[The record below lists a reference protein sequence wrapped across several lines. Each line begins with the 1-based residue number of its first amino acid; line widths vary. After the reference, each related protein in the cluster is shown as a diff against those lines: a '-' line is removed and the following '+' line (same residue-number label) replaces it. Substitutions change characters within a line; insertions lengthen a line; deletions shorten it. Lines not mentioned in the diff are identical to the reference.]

1 MSDYFNFGALNKY
14 IAPLGKKKKKEGG
27 PLSFPLPD
35 NRTVNPPKPKRK
47 TISEKTI
54 GGHPNTV
61 KGREA
66 FENLA
71 IQGLKEGKQY
81 KVPCTGQE
89 QCAGAVNTY
98 TKNKKQDYYSKLGI
112 KDKHGNP
119 KVASKVKRNAWS
131 ELTPDKF
138 NILYTNPSYKDQ
150 MDVRRTKGNTK
161 PLDYIKSFMPKEI
174 FTRNPDG
181 TDPYEGKVGVFDR
194 KNDGKP
200 GSTGNNSYGYA
211 KENKGKNEGGEH
223 VGVFGALIAHPY
235 KKNSDGTPQMG
246 RFVDHQFSGKEGG
259 KEGMQAY
266 NFQDWV
272 SETDGLGFKEGQNK
286 YSLVSIYEDKE
297 LAGLEQAYKD
307 KLKEDEFRKQPFM
320 KYAPYSKNKMSM
332 KDKNKSINQS
342 FKSSKM
348 RFGGMIPQFQTGG
361 MTGWPPPGFGPASM
375 YFMQG
380 LENYDPQ
387 TRSDAQKAYEYN
399 KWKPGKYTDP
409 NINKIPES
417 ELFRKGYELKAE
429 EQEER
434 GDAIQNMLD
443 LQGSLKNATIDY
455 SPVKDFWTAKDYQF
469 DHDYGSYPGYDKS
482 GKPLQTIK
490 GTDIDSQIY
499 GGDMF
504 FQGAPFSNILNNK
517 IYQAPKKSPSY
528 ISQNATSFEEDIPFD
543 SDGKPQKI
551 DYAGPP
557 EYDYSDKPEVKG
569 ILPSIIDISTLGT
582 DTDDPDDPK
591 SDTQKAYENLGKETY
606 KTKGKDNAQLYH
618 SLMLGADIGMLINN
632 LRQQPPPRQDF
643 SRTGLSRVDVD
654 LTPYDLQ
661 RSKFQEIANR
671 SFRKGRE
678 SLGQA
683 SDMMKMTQGLAVKG
697 QEALRD
703 VGSAESQAINKERLA
718 NIDISN
724 KEQMINDQQRD
735 KEMQTNYNLMAQF
748 YNQRSDAI
756 SKSIGAIKQDL
767 RNMADYD
774 IKKDY
779 IDRTER
785 LSREQAKRQDAISAI
800 VALKDLAPSLEN
812 DPLYKKQVSE
822 KQTAILGDITEE
834 LNRTHGMN
842 KPDEI
847 ALKNKKADYATSL
860 GQYEKEKE
868 AFGDAP
874 DKSKYYT
881 DEPQL
886 EDFTDDEFPVIELTE
901 EEIDKGILPSEP
913 AVMETAQQKYDAAKL
928 EFDTAGKSY
937 KDDLKAYEDKK
948 KALQDE
954 EVNLNSIKAKIDAEE
969 AYMNDYKRLQKEK
982 GYDNISKEIKKELG
996 IPSRTELTKQ
1006 IIEIIKDQSV
1016 YDI

>member
-1 MSDYFNFGALNKY
+1 
-14 IAPLGKKKKKEGG
+14 
-27 PLSFPLPD
+27 
-35 NRTVNPPKPKRK
+35 
-47 TISEKTI
+47 
-54 GGHPNTV
+54 
-61 KGREA
+61 
-66 FENLA
+66 
-71 IQGLKEGKQY
+71 
-81 KVPCTGQE
+81 
-89 QCAGAVNTY
+89 
-98 TKNKKQDYYSKLGI
+98 
-112 KDKHGNP
+112 
-119 KVASKVKRNAWS
+119 
-131 ELTPDKF
+131 
-138 NILYTNPSYKDQ
+138 
-150 MDVRRTKGNTK
+150 
-161 PLDYIKSFMPKEI
+161 
-174 FTRNPDG
+174 
-181 TDPYEGKVGVFDR
+181 
-194 KNDGKP
+194 
-200 GSTGNNSYGYA
+200 
-211 KENKGKNEGGEH
+211 
-223 VGVFGALIAHPY
+223 
-235 KKNSDGTPQMG
+235 
-246 RFVDHQFSGKEGG
+246 
-259 KEGMQAY
+259 
-266 NFQDWV
+266 
-272 SETDGLGFKEGQNK
+272 
-286 YSLVSIYEDKE
+286 
-297 LAGLEQAYKD
+297 
-307 KLKEDEFRKQPFM
+307 
-320 KYAPYSKNKMSM
+320 
-332 KDKNKSINQS
+332 
-342 FKSSKM
+342 
-348 RFGGMIPQFQTGG
+348 MIPQFQTGG

-429 EQEER
+429 EQKER

-443 LQGSLKNATIDY
+443 LQGSLRNATIDY
-455 SPVKDFWTAKDYQF
+455 SPVKDFWTAKK
-469 DHDYGSYPGYDKS
+469 YPFEDDNIITPTT
-482 GKPLQTIK
+482 PLQKMVPLVPPSNNVFEVEGPDKNVTSL
-490 GTDIDSQIY
+490 IDENDVVDVS
-499 GGDMF
+499 
-504 FQGAPFSNILNNK
+504 
-517 IYQAPKKSPSY
+517 
-528 ISQNATSFEEDIPFD
+528 
-543 SDGKPQKI
+543 
-551 DYAGPP
+551 
-557 EYDYSDKPEVKG
+557 
-569 ILPSIIDISTLGT
+569 
-582 DTDDPDDPK
+582 DPK

-618 SLMLGADIGMLINN
+618 SLMLGTDIGMLINN

-683 SDMMKMTQGLAVKG
+683 SDMMKMTQGLAVKS

-735 KEMQTNYNLMAQF
+735 REMQTNYNLMAQF

-756 SKSIGAIKQDL
+756 SKSIGAIKQDFK
-767 RNMADYD
+767 NMADYD

-800 VALKDLAPSLEN
+800 VALKDLAPSLES
-812 DPLYKKQVSE
+812 DPLYKKQVLE

-847 ALKNKKADYATSL
+847 ALKNRKADYATSL

-886 EDFTDDEFPVIELTE
+886 EDFGEPDVSDYGKGLDLTASSPYEKIRPGEDLYNKDPKEYNKQMQIYQEKQDKWMKENTDKQI
-901 EEIDKGILPSEP
+901 
-913 AVMETAQQKYDAAKL
+913 AAQQKYAEDYEEYEKDPEGYKQKKYDAAKTD
-928 EFDTAGKSY
+928 FDAAASKSY
-937 KDDLKAYEDKK
+937 KDDLTAYTNKK
-948 KALQDE
+948 KALNDE

-969 AYMNDYKRLQKEK
+969 AYMNDYERLQKEK
-982 GYDNISKEIKKELG
+982 GYDNISRDIKKELG

-1006 IIEIIKDQSV
+1006 ILDIIQDQSI

>member
-14 IAPLGKKKKKEGG
+14 IAPLGKKKKKEGE

-35 NRTVNPPKPKRK
+35 NRTIIPPKPKRK

-54 GGHPNTV
+54 GGHPGSV
-61 KGREA
+61 KGIKE

-89 QCAGAVNTY
+89 QCAGQMNTY

-119 KVASKVKRNAWS
+119 KVASKVYRNAWS
-131 ELTPDKF
+131 ELTPDKY
-138 NILYTNPSYKDQ
+138 NILWTSPQYKDQ
-150 MDVRRTKGNTK
+150 MEVRRTVGNKK
-161 PLDYIKSFMPKEI
+161 PLDYIKSFLPKEV
-174 FTRNPDG
+174 FTLNSDG
-181 TDPYEGKVGVFDR
+181 TDPYEGKMVVYDR

-200 GSTGNNSYGYA
+200 GASGNHSYNYA
-211 KENKGKNEGGEH
+211 KENKGRNEGGEH
-223 VGVFGALIAHPY
+223 VGVLGKLVAHPY
-235 KKNSDGTPQMG
+235 KKNPDGTPEMG
-246 RFVDHQFSGKEGG
+246 RFVDHGFAGKEGG
-259 KEGMQAY
+259 KKGMQAY

-272 SETDGLGFKEGQNK
+272 SETDGLGFKEGQHK
-286 YSLVSIYEDKE
+286 YSPVSIFEDKE
-297 LAGLEQAYKD
+297 LASLEQAYKD

-332 KDKNKSINQS
+332 KEKNRLHSQG

-348 RFGGMIPQFQTGG
+348 RYGGMIPQFQTGG

-375 YFMQG
+375 YMLPGISKDIVDPWDQG
-380 LENYDPQ
+380 YYQNRIPEGAEGPFQGDYSENLTPQ
-387 TRSDAQKAYEYN
+387 FGESGTGEMLGQTYN
-399 KWKPGKYTDP
+399 KDLRIHSGTEDFPGFTLM
-409 NINKIPES
+409 PEGTPMFKTQYAGPP
-417 ELFRKGYELKAE
+417 EF
-429 EQEER
+429 
-434 GDAIQNMLD
+434 
-443 LQGSLKNATIDY
+443 DY
-455 SPVKDFWTAKDYQF
+455 SDKLKPVN
-469 DHDYGSYPGYDKS
+469 
-482 GKPLQTIK
+482 
-490 GTDIDSQIY
+490 
-499 GGDMF
+499 
-504 FQGAPFSNILNNK
+504 FSN
-517 IYQAPKKSPSY
+517 KK
-528 ISQNATSFEEDIPFD
+528 NLM
-543 SDGKPQKI
+543 
-551 DYAGPP
+551 GPP
-557 EYDYSDKPEVKG
+557 EYDYSEKPEVKG
-569 ILPSIIDISTLGT
+569 VLPSIVDISTQE
-582 DTDDPDDPK
+582 TDDPDDPK

-606 KTKGKDNAQLYH
+606 KTRGKDNAQLYH
-618 SLMLGADIGMLINN
+618 SLMLGTDIGMLINN

-735 KEMQTNYNLMAQF
+735 KEMQTNYGLMAQF

-756 SKSIGAIKQDL
+756 SKSIGAIKQDF

-800 VALKDLAPSLEN
+800 VALKDLAPNLES
-812 DPLYKKQVSE
+812 DPLYRKQVSE

-834 LNRTHGMN
+834 LNRTHGMK

-886 EDFTDDEFPVIELTE
+886 EDFTDDEFPVIALTE

-913 AVMETAQQKYDAAKL
+913 AVMDTAQQKYDAAKL

-937 KDDLKAYEDKK
+937 KDDLKAYTDKK
-948 KALQDE
+948 TALNDK
-954 EVNLNSIKAKIDAEE
+954 EVDLNSIKAKIDAEE
-969 AYMNDYKRLQKEK
+969 AYMNDYRRLQKEK
-982 GYDNISKEIKKELG
+982 GYDNISREIKKELG

-1006 IIEIIKDQSV
+1006 ILDIIQDQSI